1 MVQGRPHFLLSY
13 ETSRRQ
19 SARPGTTRIGTET
32 NDRMASCARL
42 AAIAV
47 FVIGT
52 NVAAQTGTEGF
63 TTVASASSFDSTL
76 AHLERAITS
85 RGLTIA
91 VKIDHAAAAKKAN
104 LLLPPTTLVIAGNP
118 AVGTPLMQA
127 DQKMALDLPLR
138 FLVWQAPGGSKASVS
153 YEPIK
158 AIAARHRLTGKD
170 ELLGRMTTAITAIIA
185 DATK

>member
-1 MVQGRPHFLLSY
+1 MVQGRQHFSLSCAI
-13 ETSRRQ
+13 SRRQ
-19 SARPGTTRIGTET
+19 LDRADTTRTETESIHRMVRSVRLTAAALVLMATNSAAQGGTE
-32 NDRMASCARL
+32 SY
-42 AAIAV
+42 
-47 FVIGT
+47 
-52 NVAAQTGTEGF
+52 

-91 VKIDHAAAAKKAN
+91 VKIDHAAAARKAN
-104 LLLPPTTLVIAGNP
+104 LMLPPTTLVIAGNP

-158 AIAARHRLTGKD
+158 AIAARHGLTGKD
-170 ELLGRMTTAITAIIA
+170 ELLGRMTAAISAIVA

>member
-1 MVQGRPHFLLSY
+1 METIQRMGSY
-13 ETSRRQ
+13 V
-19 SARPGTTRIGTET
+19 
-32 NDRMASCARL
+32 RL
-42 AAIAV
+42 AAAAIVVIAA
-47 FVIGT
+47 
-52 NVAAQTGTEGF
+52 NAAAQTGSEGY

-91 VKIDHAAAAKKAN
+91 MKIDHAAAAKKAN
-104 LLLPPTTLVIAGNP
+104 LMLPPTTLVIAGNP

-127 DQKMALDLPLR
+127 DQKIALDLPLR
-138 FLVWQAPGGSKASVS
+138 FLVWQAPGGGKASVS

-158 AIAARHRLTGKD
+158 TIAARHGLAGKD
-170 ELLGRMTTAITAIIA
+170 ELLGRMTAAISAIVA

>member
-1 MVQGRPHFLLSY
+1 METIARMVRY
-13 ETSRRQ
+13 
-19 SARPGTTRIGTET
+19 
-32 NDRMASCARL
+32 ARL
-42 AAIAV
+42 AVAAMLM
-47 FVIGT
+47 GAT
-52 NVAAQTGTEGF
+52 NVAAQTGTEGY

-76 AHLERAITS
+76 AHLEHAITS

-104 LLLPPTTLVIAGNP
+104 LPLPPTTLVIAGNP
-118 AVGTPLMQA
+118 AVGTPLMQG

-138 FLVWQAPGGSKASVS
+138 FLVWQAPMGGKTSVS

-158 AIAARHRLTGKD
+158 TIAARHGLTGKD
-170 ELLGRMTTAITAIIA
+170 ELLGKMTAAISAIVV